1 MNTFNKKSKLFKNYL
16 NNAVVS
22 FLTSQSQ
29 EQIKKAEE
37 NDSKIPVFIWQ
48 GERLLIFDESTV
60 IDTGNL
66 PGLDR
71 ISNLIRFS
79 IVAKAKL
86 SENPNGIATIT
97 SHSSCGCWVL

>member
-1 MNTFNKKSKLFKNYL
+1 MIQKFPSSYGRVRDNLYLMNPLL
-16 NNAVVS
+16 
-22 FLTSQSQ
+22 LTL
-29 EQIKKAEE
+29 EVIQIFH
-37 NDSKIPVFIWQ
+37 I
-48 GERLLIFDESTV
+48 LID
-60 IDTGNL
+60 L